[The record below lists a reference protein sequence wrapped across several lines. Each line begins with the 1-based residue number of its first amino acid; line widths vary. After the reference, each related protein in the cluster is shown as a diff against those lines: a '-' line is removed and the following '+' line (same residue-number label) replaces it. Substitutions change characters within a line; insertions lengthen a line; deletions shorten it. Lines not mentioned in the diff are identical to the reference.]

1 MRKSTEDLLE
11 ELQNENCKIDEYLK
25 GNGESFVYD
34 KIKDFWET
42 AIEKSGYSKSNI
54 INKSDFSYCY
64 FYDVINGR
72 KIPGRDKIIRLILT
86 MHLAW
91 TNARKRF
98 AFRADRHCIPELSA
112 MQLFFLPFQTD
123 IPYISLRNYFK
134 TRARSHLNER
144 RKKRTQGI
152 HRSFDR

>member
-34 KIKDFWET
+34 KIKDFWEA
-42 AIEKSGYSKSNI
+42 AIEKSGYSKF

-86 MHLAW
+86 MHLSVDECQEALRISGRS
-91 TNARKRF
+91 ALYPRIRRDAIILF
-98 AFRADRHCIPELSA
+98 AISNGYSIYQLSELLADAGEEPL
-112 MQLFFLPFQTD
+112 
-123 IPYISLRNYFK
+123 K
-134 TRARSHLNER
+134 
-144 RKKRTQGI
+144 
-152 HRSFDR
+152 

>member
-25 GNGESFVYD
+25 GNGDSFVYD
-34 KIKDFWET
+34 KIKDFWEA

-86 MHLAW
+86 MKLSVDECQEALRISGRSALYPRIRRDSIILFAISNGLSIYQLSELLAD
-91 TNARKRF
+91 AG
-98 AFRADRHCIPELSA
+98 EE
-112 MQLFFLPFQTD
+112 QL
-123 IPYISLRNYFK
+123 K
-134 TRARSHLNER
+134 
-144 RKKRTQGI
+144 
-152 HRSFDR
+152 